1 MSNGRLDG
9 VRVCVFDAYGTLF
22 DFNAA
27 ARRCRDALGDKAEAL
42 SAAWRTRQLQ
52 YTWLRAL
59 MGRHADFWTVTGEA
73 LDVTMVELG
82 IANHALRARLMDCYR
97 RLDAYPEVPA
107 LLAALKRARVPAA
120 ILSNGA
126 PAMLADA
133 VAAAGIG
140 PDLDAVLSVE
150 DAGVFKP
157 HPSVYALVTAH
168 FGIGPE
174 AVCFLSSNAWDAH
187 GAAVFG
193 FASVWVNRAGAPR
206 ENLPGALSGE
216 IATLA
221 ALPALL
227 GLGAR

>member
-1 MSNGRLDG
+1 MAGERLDG
-9 VRVCVFDAYGTLF
+9 VRACVFDAYGTLF

-27 ARRCRDALGDKAEAL
+27 ARRCRDALGEKADAL

-52 YTWLRAL
+52 YTWLRSL

-73 LDVTMVELG
+73 LDVTMEELG
-82 IANHALRARLMDCYR
+82 VADRALRARLMDCYR

-107 LLAALKRARVPAA
+107 LLAALKRARMPAA

-126 PAMLADA
+126 PDMLADA

-140 PDLDAVLSVE
+140 SDLDAVLSVE

-157 HPSVYALVTAH
+157 HASIYALVTAR
-168 FGIGPE
+168 FGIRPNE
-174 AVCFLSSNAWDAH
+174 VCFLSSNAWDAH

-193 FASVWVNRAGAPR
+193 FTSLWVNRAGAPR
-206 ENLPGALSGE
+206 EKLPGVLSGE
-216 IATLA
+216 IKTLT
-221 ALPALL
+221 ALRTRL
-227 GLGAR
+227 GLDAG